1 MAGKFILIKEKS
13 ASDVSSLDLT
23 NCFKAEYNLY
33 EVITTVKIP
42 SGSSVSNVRQRFLD
56 SSGSAITASE
66 YNAGTWRV
74 DQYNAVEY
82 ATNRDYLNTGV
93 FNGADSLVNIRH
105 SIANP
110 YASDRYTTG
119 YSSRYMDLASPRDRA
134 FYGLEGLKNVQRVT
148 GIQTYGTGGNIDVN
162 IVCYGYEES

>member
-1 MAGKFILIKEKS
+1 M
-13 ASDVSSLDLT
+13 
-23 NCFKAEYNLY
+23 
-33 EVITTVKIP
+33 
-42 SGSSVSNVRQRFLD
+42 
-56 SSGSAITASE
+56 
-66 YNAGTWRV
+66 

-82 ATNRDYLNTGV
+82 ATNRDYMNTGN